1 LQLFL
6 KIENVLTNDAAE
18 FLSSLKKELEDR
30 LAGRFG
36 PVRKVEEKS
45 RHVFQT
51 FFAAGLGCQNLK
63 NYCKIV
69 LVHAN

>member
-18 FLSSLKKELEDR
+18 FLGSLKKELEDR

-36 PVRKVEEKS
+36 SVRKVEEKS
-45 RHVFQT
+45 RHVFKT

-63 NYCKIV
+63 NNLTFYW
-69 LVHAN
+69 